1 MDRST
6 EIREFLRTRRAR
18 ITPEQAGLAPHPG
31 ARRVPGLRRE
41 EVAQLAGVSVD
52 YYIRL
57 ERGRT
62 QGVSETVLQAVARA
76 LRLDDTERAHLFDLA
91 QPTATRAHRKRPL
104 APQRVR
110 PALYRALDS
119 LSVPA
124 IIQGRRMDVLAAN
137 RLGYA
142 LFADFQ
148 ARPHRDRNFARF
160 VFLDEAAPSLYAD
173 WEKAAGDTVATLRLY
188 AGRHPDD
195 PQLTELIG
203 ELSLHSDTFRR
214 MWADHD
220 VRAHATGTKRLQHPL
235 VGDLTL
241 DYVVLATEDDPD
253 QTLIILTP
261 EPASPSAD
269 ALDILASWTNTSTTA
284 PDAPEQTHN
293 PTS

>member
-1 MDRST
+1 MHAADQD
-6 EIREFLRTRRAR
+6 
-18 ITPEQAGLAPHPG
+18 EQDGG
-31 ARRVPGLRRE
+31 
-41 EVAQLAGVSVD
+41 
-52 YYIRL
+52 
-57 ERGRT
+57 
-62 QGVSETVLQAVARA
+62 
-76 LRLDDTERAHLFDLA
+76 
-91 QPTATRAHRKRPL
+91 
-104 APQRVR
+104 
-110 PALYRALDS
+110 
-119 LSVPA
+119 
-124 IIQGRRMDVLAAN
+124 
-137 RLGYA
+137 
-142 LFADFQ
+142 
-148 ARPHRDRNFARF
+148 
-160 VFLDEAAPSLYAD
+160 
-173 WEKAAGDTVATLRLY
+173 GD
-188 AGRHPDD
+188 
-195 PQLTELIG
+195 TELIG